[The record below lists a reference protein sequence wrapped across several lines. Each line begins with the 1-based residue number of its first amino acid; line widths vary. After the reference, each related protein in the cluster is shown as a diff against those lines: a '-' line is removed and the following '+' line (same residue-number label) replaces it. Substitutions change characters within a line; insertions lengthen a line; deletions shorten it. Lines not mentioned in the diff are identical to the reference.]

1 MRPEELLALL
11 SSKIGYTSAEELAK
25 EAGISKS
32 AVWKQI
38 KSLRGYGYTIE
49 SRHGIGYRLASQTDL
64 PVPWE
69 LEKVLHT
76 LFVGKQKIVY
86 RQTTDSTQNIAV
98 SLAEENLN
106 SHGIVIIAEQQ
117 KSGHGRQKRK
127 WLSPK
132 GGIWLSVV
140 LKPHIPTAQITLLPF
155 AAALA
160 VRDAIKRSTALD
172 AKLRWPNDVTI
183 SGKKVAGILIDISI
197 EAEQVNY
204 AIIGIGIN
212 ANVDSSAISSCLEK
226 NSIAVT
232 SISDEL
238 GHNTS
243 ILGLT
248 RELLERLEYYYLELE
263 RRGPCT
269 IIEKWKKNSDILGR
283 KVVAVVQNNKKTIQG
298 IAADIKNDGS
308 LLLRTDHDDIKV
320 VVADD
325 IRVRY

>member
-1 MRPEELLALL
+1 MRPEELLPLL
-11 SSKIGYTSAEELAK
+11 SSKKGYTSGNELAK

-32 AVWKQI
+32 TVWKQI
-38 KSLRGYGYTIE
+38 KSLRRYGYNIE
-49 SRHGIGYRLASQTDL
+49 SKHGMRYRLAGQTDL

-86 RQTTDSTQNIAV
+86 RQTTDSTQNIAI

-106 SHGIVIIAEQQ
+106 PHGIVIIAEQQ
-117 KSGHGRQKRK
+117 KSGRGRQKRK
-127 WLSPK
+127 WFSPK

-155 AAALA
+155 VAALA
-160 VRDAIKRSTALD
+160 VHDAIKKSTELD
-172 AKLRWPNDVTI
+172 AKIRWPNDVTI
-183 SGKKVAGILIDISI
+183 SGKKVAGILIDIST

-204 AIIGIGIN
+204 AVIGIGIN
-212 ANVDSSAISSCLEK
+212 ANVDSSAISSCLE
-226 NSIAVT
+226 NSVTVT

-243 ILGLT
+243 MLGLT

-269 IIEKWKKNSDILGR
+269 IIKKWKKNSDILGR
-283 KVVAVVQNNKKTIQG
+283 KVAVVQNNKTIQG
-298 IAADIKNDGS
+298 IAADIKDDGS
-308 LLLRTDHDDIKV
+308 LLMRTDRDDMK

-325 IRVRY
+325 IRVWY

>member
-1 MRPEELLALL
+1 MRPEELLPLL
-11 SSKIGYTSAEELAK
+11 SSKKGYTSGDELAK

-38 KSLRGYGYTIE
+38 KSLRRYGYNIE
-49 SRHGIGYRLASQTDL
+49 SKHGMGYRLAGQTDL

-69 LEKVLHT
+69 LEKLLHT

-86 RQTTDSTQNIAV
+86 RQTTDSTQNIAI

-106 SHGIVIIAEQQ
+106 PHGIVIIAEQQ
-117 KSGHGRQKRK
+117 KSGRGRQKRK
-127 WLSPK
+127 WFSPK

-160 VRDAIKRSTALD
+160 VHDAIKKSTELD
-172 AKLRWPNDVTI
+172 AKIRWPNDVTI
-183 SGKKVAGILIDISI
+183 SGKKVAGILIDIST

-204 AIIGIGIN
+204 AVIGIGIN
-212 ANVDSSAISSCLEK
+212 ANVDSSAISSCLE

-243 ILGLT
+243 MLGLT

-269 IIEKWKKNSDILGR
+269 IIEKWKKNSDVLGR
-283 KVVAVVQNNKKTIQG
+283 KVAVVQNNKTIQG
-298 IAADIKNDGS
+298 IAADIKEDGS
-308 LLLRTDHDDIKV
+308 LLLRAEREDMNVI
-320 VVADD
+320 ADD
-325 IRVRY
+325 IHVWY